1 MHLVNPENPEI
12 LSKLDSFARLLVGFG
27 ASRHPGGES
36 VLVNGAVF
44 KTVSEPVRAGLG
56 RFDSYTPP
64 PVTEAGKLFFYKEI
78 PHMIRDWVELNMTP
92 GIGPRAAAKLLERFG
107 SAEAV
112 YKATRAELEQLR
124 LPPEAVDTIIARD
137 LLPRAEAEITA
148 VKQLGG
154 DILLLDDG
162 VYPSSLREIY
172 DPPIVL
178 YVKGAWSDCLDRPCI
193 GVVGSRRCSTYG
205 QNAAN
210 MLARDLAERGVT
222 VVSGFARGIDAAAH
236 RGALEAN
243 GRTVAVLGT
252 GIDEVYPR
260 EHKKLAAEILDRGG
274 ALVSQFP
281 LGTPPVSE
289 NFPYRNRIISGLSL
303 GVVVVEASEHSGSLI
318 TARLAMEQNREV
330 FAVPGNITSRNSFG
344 TNYLIKGAGAKLVQ
358 QWQDIASELPQP
370 VAASLL
376 PPPFSERKI
385 ADRLAFVPEGLS
397 PAETCVFKLLTPDS
411 PAHVDWLFDKSKL
424 PISEL
429 TAALLSL
436 EIRELVRALP
446 GRCFVRRL

>member
-1 MHLVNPENPEI
+1 
-12 LSKLDSFARLLVGFG
+12 
-27 ASRHPGGES
+27 
-36 VLVNGAVF
+36 
-44 KTVSEPVRAGLG
+44 
-56 RFDSYTPP
+56 
-64 PVTEAGKLFFYKEI
+64 
-78 PHMIRDWVELNMTP
+78 MITDWVELNMTP

-112 YKATRAELEQLR
+112 YSATRAELERLR
-124 LPPEAVDTIIARD
+124 LVPEAIDSIIARD
-137 LLPRAEAEITA
+137 LRPRAEAEIAT
-148 VKQLGG
+148 VRKLGG

-178 YVKGAWSDCLDRPCI
+178 YVKGAWSECWDQPCV
-193 GVVGSRRCSTYG
+193 GVVGSRKCSTYG
-205 QNAAN
+205 QNAAL
-210 MLARDLAERGVT
+210 MLSRDLAQRGVT

-252 GIDEVYPR
+252 GIDEAYPR
-260 EHKKLAAEILDRGG
+260 DHKKLAVEILDKGG

-281 LGTPPVSE
+281 LGTPPIPE

-303 GVVVVEASEHSGSLI
+303 GVVVVEASEYSGSLI

-358 QWQDIASELPQP
+358 QWQDIATELPPQI
-370 VAASLL
+370 AARLL
-376 PPPFSERKI
+376 PPPFDEKKGNSL
-385 ADRLAFVPEGLS
+385 ADKLSFVPDGLS
-397 PAETCVFKLLTPDS
+397 ICETSVFRLLTPDS
-411 PAHVDWLFDKSKL
+411 PVHIDVLVDKSRL
-424 PISEL
+424 GMSDL

-436 EIRELVRALP
+436 EMRELIRALP
-446 GRCFVRRL
+446 GRCFVRKL

>member
-1 MHLVNPENPEI
+1 
-12 LSKLDSFARLLVGFG
+12 
-27 ASRHPGGES
+27 
-36 VLVNGAVF
+36 
-44 KTVSEPVRAGLG
+44 
-56 RFDSYTPP
+56 
-64 PVTEAGKLFFYKEI
+64 
-78 PHMIRDWVELNMTP
+78 MIRDWVELNMTP

-112 YKATRAELEQLR
+112 YKATRAELEHLR
-124 LPPEAVDTIIARD
+124 LPPEAVDTIIARE
-137 LLPRAEAEITA
+137 LLARAEAEINE
-148 VKQLGG
+148 VKKLGG

-205 QNAAN
+205 QNAAT

-236 RGALEAN
+236 RGALEAS

-260 EHKKLAAEILDRGG
+260 DHKKLAAEILDRGG

-303 GVVVVEASEHSGSLI
+303 GIVVVEAAENSGSLI

-358 QWQDIASELPQP
+358 QWQDIATELPQP

-376 PPPFSERKI
+376 PPPFGERKKETPVV
-385 ADRLAFVPEGLS
+385 DRLAFVPEGLS
-397 PAETCVFKLLTPDS
+397 AAETSVFKLLTPDS
-411 PAHVDWLFDKSKL
+411 PAHVDWLFDKSQL

-429 TAALLSL
+429 TAALLNL

-446 GRCFVRRL
+446 GRCFVRKL